1 MTPKEALA
9 AGVAAAAIALPDD
22 IPVPVARATLDAVRD
37 ATVALMVGEL
47 EATGVNEKG
56 GDISIAYR
64 TRQRLAEWRAARSEC
79 TCQSASMKVCPT
91 HGLGTD
97 AWSAR

>member
-1 MTPKEALA
+1 MTPEEAMTQVLA
-9 AGVAAAAIALPDD
+9 AVDD
-22 IPVPVARATLDAVRD
+22 YVLHYDEPGRGGIDARAAVWDAI
-37 ATVALMVGEL
+37 VALVVGEL
-47 EATGVNEKG
+47 EGRPCPAGHA
-56 GDISIAYR
+56 DICGRA
-64 TRQRLAEWRAARSEC
+64 AEWRAARSEC